1 MAWWRETGR
10 LLMEKPKAMQHWEKA
25 WFVGEPRDL
34 DLVNELLAEG
44 QKGSEAKE
52 ETLGL
57 RMSVTSVVGDGVLAR
72 RRAFVTA

>member
-44 QKGSEAKE
+44 
-52 ETLGL
+52 
-57 RMSVTSVVGDGVLAR
+57 
-72 RRAFVTA
+72 

>member
-52 ETLGL
+52 EILGL
-57 RMSVTSVVGDGVLAR
+57 VKFYTSVVCDEMLAR
-72 RRAFVTA
+72 RRAFVSA